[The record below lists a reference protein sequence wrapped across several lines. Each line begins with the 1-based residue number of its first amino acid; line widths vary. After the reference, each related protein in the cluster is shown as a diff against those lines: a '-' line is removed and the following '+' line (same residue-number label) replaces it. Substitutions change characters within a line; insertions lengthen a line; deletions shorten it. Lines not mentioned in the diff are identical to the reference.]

1 MQERDPLNQH
11 DNRPKKQPVTGR
23 QRSLVISIDRFIYWL
38 ARHWVAVFSGLAAIY
53 VGLPILAP
61 ILMNS
66 GATGPARA
74 IYTLYSPMCH
84 QMASRSFFL
93 FGEQPAYPRAIA
105 GSDLTP
111 IEAYMPQIPEFQ
123 GVPTEPEAWPLF
135 LRPARAFVGNEQ
147 MGYKMALCER
157 DIAIYGFVLIGG
169 IFYGLL
175 RRRWKIPALPLW
187 AFLIFG
193 MGPIALDGFSQ
204 LFSQY
209 GTASESLSFLNNIFS
224 LRESTP
230 FLRTFTGALFG
241 LTLVWMAYPQIDNGM
256 RETEKNLGEKLRR
269 AGVYDDVD

>member
-1 MQERDPLNQH
+1 MQERDPMDPANSSQQ
-11 DNRPKKQPVTGR
+11 KQPVSGT
-23 QRSLVISIDRFIYWL
+23 QRGIVIAIDRFVYWL
-38 ARHWVAVFSGLAAIY
+38 ARHWVAVFSAFAAIY

-61 ILMNS
+61 VLMNA

-74 IYTLYSPMCH
+74 IYTVYSPMCH

-93 FGEQPAYPRAIA
+93 FGEQPAYPRAIT
-105 GSDLTP
+105 GSELTP
-111 IEAYMPQIPEFQ
+111 IETYMPGIPEFQ
-123 GVPTEPEAWPLF
+123 GVPTELEAWPQF
-135 LRPARAFVGNEQ
+135 LQPAREFLGNEQ

-169 IFYGLL
+169 VLYGLL
-175 RRRWKIPALPLW
+175 RRRWDIPALPLW
-187 AFLIFG
+187 AFLIIG

-209 GTASESLSFLNNIFS
+209 GTASESLSFLTRIFP

-241 LTLVWMAYPQIDNGM
+241 FTLVWMAYPQIDKGM
-256 RETEKNLGEKLRR
+256 RETEKSLRR
-269 AGVYDDVD
+269 KLSDAGEMDE